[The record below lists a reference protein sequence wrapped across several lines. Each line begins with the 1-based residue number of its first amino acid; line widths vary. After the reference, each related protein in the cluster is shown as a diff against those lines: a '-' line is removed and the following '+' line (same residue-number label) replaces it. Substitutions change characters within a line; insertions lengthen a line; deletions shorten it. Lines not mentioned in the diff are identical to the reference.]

1 MPRWNRVKSKAIALS
16 KPVLRAQGRGCAL
29 SPASVSLLLRVTL
42 T

>member
-1 MPRWNRVKSKAIALS
+1 MPSCNGAKSKAVALS
-16 KPVLRAQGRGCAL
+16 EPVLQAQRCGYTL